1 MRLLLEDVRSK
12 FIELVTANKLL
23 KENVQV
29 IEARPLRPEE
39 VIGRPGREDFPLLKG
54 KEVML
59 QAQFRFS
66 RGQAFT
72 DMPGRYEG
80 TIKDVL
86 ELPLENN
93 FQRAVFVATLNS
105 VMRHLN
111 LVDRTVHCRDQE
123 PEQCASHLVSYLRER
138 FGNPRIAFIGLQP
151 AMVVKLSD
159 YFSLRVVDLD
169 PDNVGQKKGRV
180 IVEDV
185 SHTPEIIEWCD
196 IIVAT
201 GTTAVNATLEPL
213 LGGKPVIFYGV
224 TIAGI
229 AYLSGF
235 ERYCFCG
242 H

>member
-1 MRLLLEDVRSK
+1 MSLLEDTRRK
-12 FIELVTANKLL
+12 FSELVAAHKLL
-23 KENVQV
+23 KENIQV
-29 IEARPLRPEE
+29 VAARPLKPEE

-59 QAQFRFS
+59 QAQFRSS

-72 DMPGRYEG
+72 DMPGHYEG
-80 TIKDVL
+80 TIQDVL
-86 ELPLENN
+86 NLPLENN
-93 FQRAVFVATLNS
+93 FQRAVFVATLNA
-105 VMRHLN
+105 VMRDLN

-123 PEQCASHLVSYLRER
+123 PEQCAEHLAKYIRER
-138 FGNPRIAFIGLQP
+138 YGNPRIAFIGLQP
-151 AMVVKLSD
+151 AMVVKLSEH
-159 YFSLRVVDLD
+159 FPLRVVDLD
-169 PDNVGQKKGRV
+169 PDNIGQKKGRV

-201 GTTAVNATLEPL
+201 GTTAVNDTLEPL
-213 LGGKPVIFYGV
+213 LGSKPVIFYGV

-229 AYLSGF
+229 ARLSGF